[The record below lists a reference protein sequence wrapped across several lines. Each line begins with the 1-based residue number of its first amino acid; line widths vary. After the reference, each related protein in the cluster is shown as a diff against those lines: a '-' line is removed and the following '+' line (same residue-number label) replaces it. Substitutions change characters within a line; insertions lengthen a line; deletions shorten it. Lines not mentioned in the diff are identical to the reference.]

1 MNNSQ
6 SQNRMSGV
14 NIQSKI
20 VLLSAATD
28 GIVAFW
34 DISSFYTNL
43 VNSKE
48 AQNQAQSDDLDAQ
61 LTSND
66 QVTVTEKPKLT
77 HFFSLCQHQSGI
89 NSLSI
94 HKYGKNFTCK
104 LTICLVSHR
113 ICKIALY

>member
-1 MNNSQ
+1 MTNSR

-48 AQNQAQSDDLDAQ
+48 AQNQAQ